1 MSSAERKNVLSDS
14 KQCKKKTK
22 NFKREKKEQK
32 NSFIAFLST
41 LEIFFV
47 LFSLNFNAK
56 TTVRS
61 AHELFRSQRLTDFHR
76 SLNSWWIAVE
86 F

>member
-41 LEIFFV
+41 LEIF
-47 LFSLNFNAK
+47 LFFS
-56 TTVRS
+56 RS
-61 AHELFRSQRLTDFHR
+61 ILMQKPQLDQLMNCLGRKD
-76 SLNSWWIAVE
+76 
-86 F
+86 